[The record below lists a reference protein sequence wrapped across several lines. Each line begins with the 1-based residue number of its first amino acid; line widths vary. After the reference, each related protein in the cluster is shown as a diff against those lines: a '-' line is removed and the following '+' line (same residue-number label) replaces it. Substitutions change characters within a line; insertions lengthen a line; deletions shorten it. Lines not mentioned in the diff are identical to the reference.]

1 VVVYSVDFQPIDRQ
15 FFIAILIVLTILR
28 VNWLMD
34 SDLVWKI
41 LLGYD
46 LDKSLTL
53 QQNAWSIMNMFS
65 DSPRGSNKSSKIAI
79 YESGISGAVVGDVYQ
94 KQLARFAKSKN
105 QEELMDEITRTKADL
120 ESIQKYLIALENMRF
135 ASGGSGGSSTDHS
148 NLNGTNSKGPN
159 YHSEHEAPAH
169 PDRVISISPVTPIGD
184 DPHCQEKSVHF
195 ATLHS
200 DQPFSQQYA
209 V

>member
-1 VVVYSVDFQPIDRQ
+1 
-15 FFIAILIVLTILR
+15 
-28 VNWLMD
+28 MD

-41 LLGYD
+41 LLVYD

-53 QQNAWSIMNMFS
+53 QQNAWSIMKLFS
-65 DSPRGSNKSSKIAI
+65 RSSASGGSNKSSKIAI
-79 YESGISGAVVGDVYQ
+79 YESESDASVLH